1 MNKQI
6 YICIV
11 SSETQTPVVP
21 QRKRE
26 KWDGTHASDGREA
39 GDDVYV
45 GNSCLLRSRHC
56 SIVVFAEKEGRE
68 QGQGVKAKS
77 VFRGPWCG
85 LGWGRVYKRY
95 CFAWGGWCHQLFA
108 VVLRSYYSPTPPVAR
123 CLRGSC
129 QKLGAASP
137 EPIAQQ
143 LISPSIDPSVRQSL
157 QGFRACA
164 RQQTAL
170 E

>member
-26 KWDGTHASDGREA
+26 KWDGTHASNGREA

-56 SIVVFAEKEGRE
+56 SVVVFAEKEGRE
-68 QGQGVKAKS
+68 QGQGVKAKVS
-77 VFRGPWCG
+77 LEG
-85 LGWGRVYKRY
+85 LGAG
-95 CFAWGGWCHQLFA
+95 WGGGGFINVIVLLG
-108 VVLRSYYSPTPPVAR
+108 VVGAI
-123 CLRGSC
+123 SC
-129 QKLGAASP
+129 SQWSFVHITAPHRLSLDVCGGAAKNSGLP
-137 EPIAQQ
+137 APN
-143 LISPSIDPSVRQSL
+143 PSHNS
-157 QGFRACA
+157 
-164 RQQTAL
+164 
-170 E
+170 